1 MHNLEVLKDSITESQ
16 ATELIF
22 DGCRANE
29 AREPKKV
36 GNGCEVTFTSLANGL
51 HQAVLRDASWTPVAM
66 ATVDQ
71 YDC

>member
-22 DGCRANE
+22 DGCRDNE

-36 GNGCEVTFTSLANGL
+36 GDGYEVTFTELASFL
-51 HQAVLRDASWTPVAM
+51 HQAILRDASWTPVAM

-71 YDC
+71 HDC